1 MLFNSLEFLVFLIA
15 VFGLYWLP
23 VRKDWWQNAVVVG
36 ASLFFY
42 AYWDWRVLGLFVG
55 SISFTMFVARR
66 IAKLHENRGGA
77 KKWLVMSIALLLGVL
92 GVFKYY
98 NFFAETFAKMFGFA
112 SDSLT
117 LSLILP
123 LGISFYTFMCISY
136 LVDTKNGLIPHPS
149 TSTSTST
156 ILSTFTYLTFFP
168 QIASGPIGRGPVM
181 LPQFAAPRT
190 FDYAL
195 AVEGC
200 RQMLWGFFK
209 KILVADTCSIVVAE
223 MMKSS
228 QESSVGIW
236 VGAIVY
242 TIQIYADFSGY
253 SDMAIGCGKLFGIR
267 LMRNFAY
274 PYFAT
279 NIGDFWRRWHMT
291 LTRWFTDYVYIP
303 LGGSRCS
310 KPRQIFNTLV
320 VFLTSG
326 LWHGAAWNF
335 VAWGGAHGA
344 FFIPKILKKKTVHS
358 STSTSNFNS
367 FLSWALLMFCVT
379 LGWVLFQAP
388 DFATAGHWFSMMFY
402 KLNFS
407 LKGAGLATCGL
418 EKAILFSA
426 LMFAWELVSREQEV
440 VKMPRSTVLRYSVYL
455 ALPLLIFLFYP
466 QANNFIYFQF

>member
-1 MLFNSLEFLVFLIA
+1 MS
-15 VFGLYWLP
+15 
-23 VRKDWWQNAVVVG
+23 
-36 ASLFFY
+36 
-42 AYWDWRVLGLFVG
+42 VL
-55 SISFTMFVARR
+55 
-66 IAKLHENRGGA
+66 
-77 KKWLVMSIALLLGVL
+77 LLLGVL

-123 LGISFYTFMCISY
+123 LGISFYTFMCVSY
-136 LVDTKNGLIPHPS
+136 LIDTYQGKLLPTPYHLLP
-149 TSTSTST
+149 
-156 ILSTFTYLTFFP
+156 TFSYLTFFP

-181 LPQFAAPRT
+181 LPQFAAPRK
-190 FDYAL
+190 FNYAL

-223 MMKSS
+223 MMKST

-344 FFIPKILKKKTVHS
+344 FFIPKILKKKNVHS

-388 DFATAGHWFSMMFY
+388 DFATAGHWFLMMFY

-407 LKGAGLATCGL
+407 LKGAGLLTCGL
-418 EKAILFSA
+418 EKALLFSA
-426 LMFAWELVSREQEV
+426 VMFAWEWVSREQEV
-440 VKMPRSTVLRYSVYL
+440 IKLPRYAALRFAIYVG
-455 ALPLLIFLFYP
+455 LPLLIFLFYP